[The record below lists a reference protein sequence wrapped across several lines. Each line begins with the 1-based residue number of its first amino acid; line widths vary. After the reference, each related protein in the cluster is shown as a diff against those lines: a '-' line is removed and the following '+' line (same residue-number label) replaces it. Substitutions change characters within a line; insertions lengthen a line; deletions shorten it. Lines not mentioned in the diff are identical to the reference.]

1 MGTIDTGNNVKAA
14 SNGNVFLKLFDD
26 SDYRDGYKIVGT
38 GATTVTSDSSGNITI
53 NSTNTVYTHPSYT
66 AKSSGLYK
74 VTVDDKGH
82 VSATAAVTKSD
93 ITGLGIP
100 GSDTNTWRPLGTT
113 ADTACAGND
122 SRLSNAR
129 PANGGNAST
138 VNGHTV
144 NADVPENAKF
154 TDTTYSV
161 ATTSA
166 AGLMSVYDK
175 TNLTNVVNAQSSSYF
190 TQDEIN
196 DLFS

>member
-1 MGTIDTGNNVKAA
+1 MRQILFVDFSIGTPYQIWMPDMESKFAYKRTCSSNTWNNW
-14 SNGNVFLKLFDD
+14 NQLWF
-26 SDYRDGYKIVGT
+26 T
-38 GATTVTSDSSGNITI
+38 
-53 NSTNTVYTHPSYT
+53 
-66 AKSSGLYK
+66 
-74 VTVDDKGH
+74 
-82 VSATAAVTKSD
+82 
-93 ITGLGIP
+93 
-100 GSDTNTWRPLGTT
+100 DTNTWRPLGTT

-175 TNLTNVVNAQSSSYF
+175 TNLMYTVQH
-190 TQDEIN
+190 
-196 DLFS
+196 